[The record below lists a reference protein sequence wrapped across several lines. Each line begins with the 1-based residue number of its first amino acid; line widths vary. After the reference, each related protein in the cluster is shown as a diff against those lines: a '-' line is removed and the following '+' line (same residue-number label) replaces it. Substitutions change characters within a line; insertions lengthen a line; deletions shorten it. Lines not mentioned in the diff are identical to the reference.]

1 MGRSVANV
9 VYTGFDPEFGSRLD
23 QLIALANKEGYD
35 PKLISGTRAAY
46 GWPGMKGQSQE
57 DLYNQLGKPG
67 GPRKAA
73 PPGYSA
79 HNYGLGGDV
88 TGIPQSELERLAPQV
103 GLNTISGDPNHV
115 ELANWQKEASTQPKS
130 TPWSQVADVP
140 SEYAMNASAPGG
152 GGFAIPGT
160 TITIGGGAPTPGA
173 LAEKGPEN
181 AGGGGAA
188 KPGEPMDTRQLVF
201 NKLIAAGL
209 APHQAL
215 GVLYS
220 LGGESHAS
228 LDTTAYN
235 PNDPGGAL
243 GIGQWNGIRR
253 KRLEGAVPDG
263 GSVTDPGFQSDFL
276 VGSIADKNH
285 VDYQPGVLDALKNA
299 KTAEEANKIWTSKFE
314 RPLVDN
320 SAQRFKNGAAVGSLD
335 ADNNFVPGSAPSSNT
350 SVASSQPGGA
360 RNDIAVPGTQAAA
373 NQAAADNQS
382 LFGRFT
388 QGPIDPATGKPT
400 PGATTPMAQ
409 IAEAVLNNTK
419 NTQAKVADAGP
430 EKTALSDMPAP
441 MARNV
446 SPMGGAMLP
455 NVPQTYGQTLNSF
468 SRPLTYNAAPP
479 QAPQTAAAGFQG
491 GFGPQTPGVSL
502 NSLPPMP
509 TDALGRI
516 RPLTLDEYGYQG
528 AGYAS

>member
-1 MGRSVANV
+1 M
-9 VYTGFDPEFGSRLD
+9 
-23 QLIALANKEGYD
+23 Q
-35 PKLISGTRAAY
+35 AA
-46 GWPGMKGQSQE
+46 KTQEEASQVFTTKYE
-57 DLYNQLGKPG
+57 RPADAAA
-67 GPRKAA
+67 KAA
-73 PPGYSA
+73 ERIK
-79 HNYGLGGDV
+79 GG
-88 TGIPQSELERLAPQV
+88 
-103 GLNTISGDPNHV
+103 
-115 ELANWQKEASTQPKS
+115 
-130 TPWSQVADVP
+130 SQVATLDD
-140 SEYAMNASAPGG
+140 SGN
-152 GGFAIPGT
+152 
-160 TITIGGGAPTPGA
+160 
-173 LAEKGPEN
+173 
-181 AGGGGAA
+181 
-188 KPGEPMDTRQLVF
+188 LV
-201 NKLIAAGL
+201 L
-209 APHQAL
+209 
-215 GVLYS
+215 
-220 LGGESHAS
+220 
-228 LDTTAYN
+228 
-235 PNDPGGAL
+235 
-243 GIGQWNGIRR
+243 
-253 KRLEGAVPDG
+253 
-263 GSVTDPGFQSDFL
+263 
-276 VGSIADKNH
+276 
-285 VDYQPGVLDALKNA
+285 
-299 KTAEEANKIWTSKFE
+299 
-314 RPLVDN
+314 
-320 SAQRFKNGAAVGSLD
+320 
-335 ADNNFVPGSAPSSNT
+335 GSAPSL
-350 SVASSQPGGA
+350 ASRPAGVTAGGT